1 MRPDD
6 PDLEKATFD
15 GKHGR
20 HSYKIQV
27 AIDFLGRIIMCT
39 GLHLSNISDVM
50 IFEKTWR
57 QHPFEDAIKEMWFGD
72 AVYRDCQCVLAKY
85 AREPGD
91 VLTEE
96 EMFVN
101 NWVNYYRQ
109 RVEHIMAVVKK
120 HAAFRQDFRG
130 SHILLRAMV
139 DLPVQMS
146 NCAIKRGWEPVPAM
160 RYPGHDF
167 GPHNAH
173 KQY

>member
-1 MRPDD
+1 MFQLEMLQRETLLPDQIYLCYNAMNVFIFVGQGAD
-6 PDLEKATFD
+6 PSLIQEI
-15 GKHGR
+15 
-20 HSYKIQV
+20 YKV
-27 AIDFLGRIIMCT
+27 DDFSQINM
-39 GLHLSNISDVM
+39 
-50 IFEKTWR
+50 
-57 QHPFEDAIKEMWFGD
+57 
-72 AVYRDCQCVLAKY
+72 
-85 AREPGD
+85 

-139 DLPVQMS
+139 DLTAQMS

-173 KQY
+173 EQY